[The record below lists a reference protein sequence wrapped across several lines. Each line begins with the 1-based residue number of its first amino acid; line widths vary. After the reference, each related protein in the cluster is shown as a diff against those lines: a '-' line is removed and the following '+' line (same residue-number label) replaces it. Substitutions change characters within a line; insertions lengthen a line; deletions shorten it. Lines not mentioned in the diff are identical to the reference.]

1 MIDAIDHQE
10 KILSHR
16 TLLSFGLVCGALIFS
31 ITSFF
36 LTFTGFY
43 YVIIALKW
51 GAGLTALALAFNTVN
66 ILRKK
71 NLEPS
76 TLTQAAYASFILSV
90 LCLSWLLC
98 TSLVLAI
105 L

>member
-1 MIDAIDHQE
+1 MTNPIDYQE
-10 KILSHR
+10 KMLSNR
-16 TLLSFGLVCGALIFS
+16 TILSFGLVFSALIFS

-43 YVIIALKW
+43 YVIVALKW
-51 GAGLTALALAFNTVN
+51 GTGFAALALAFNTVN

-71 NLEPS
+71 TLDPS
-76 TLTQAAYASFILSV
+76 TLTQAAYAALILSV
-90 LCLSWLLC
+90 LCLPWLLC
-98 TSLVLAI
+98 TSLVLAV

>member
-1 MIDAIDHQE
+1 MSTIDQQE
-10 KILSHR
+10 KMLSNR
-16 TLLSFGLVCGALIFS
+16 TIISLGLVFSALIFS
-31 ITSFF
+31 VASFL

-43 YVIIALKW
+43 YVTVILKW
-51 GAGLTALALAFNTVN
+51 GAGLTALALAFHTVN

-76 TLTQAAYASFILSV
+76 TLTQAAYASLTLSV
-90 LCLSWLLC
+90 LCLSWLLG
-98 TSLVLAI
+98 TSIVLAV